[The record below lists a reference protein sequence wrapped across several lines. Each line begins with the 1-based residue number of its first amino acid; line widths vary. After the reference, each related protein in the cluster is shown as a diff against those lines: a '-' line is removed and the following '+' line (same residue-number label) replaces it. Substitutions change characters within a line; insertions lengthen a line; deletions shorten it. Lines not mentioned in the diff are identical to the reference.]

1 MLKNNHIK
9 KHTYKSQNTWNSF
22 FAYALFQIL
31 KKHTYQS
38 QNTWQFFCLSPF
50 SNTKKSIL
58 INLGSFFAYFLFQI
72 LKKAYLQISKY
83 LAQFFCLFLFSN
95 IKKSILLQVL
105 KNLTQFLIIPFLKY

>member
-72 LKKAYLQISKY
+72 LKK
-83 LAQFFCLFLFSN
+83 
-95 IKKSILLQVL
+95 SILANL
-105 KNLTQFLIIPFLKY
+105 KIPGTVFLLIPVFKY